1 MRADRQEDALKAER
15 KGRLPLPSIAE
26 EVARPSR
33 DAVDNWYEVIVN
45 S

>member
-1 MRADRQEDALKAER
+1 
-15 KGRLPLPSIAE
+15 LPLPNIAE
-26 EVARPSR
+26 EVVARPSR